1 MEGGKAVDTL
11 KRALSPVCY
20 ALFVGAVCLVCDL
33 INERVYAGA
42 INSLA
47 FNLTTFWAV
56 FFLLPRP
63 MYDEDTGRLRWRF
76 AALIVFRL
84 GKVKFA
90 AMVLVLVAGIAV
102 TAAHWPQCTVA
113 EVEARLAAQ
122 GYSDIERHITLDGES
137 PLQPGRVVL
146 EAESPEG
153 YTEYLLADLSDGSVE
168 PWT

>member
-1 MEGGKAVDTL
+1 MDTL

-47 FNLTTFWAV
+47 FNLTAFWAV

-76 AALIVFRL
+76 AALLVFRL
-84 GKVKFA
+84 GKIKFA
-90 AMVLVLVAGIAV
+90 AMVLVL
-102 TAAHWPQCTVA
+102 
-113 EVEARLAAQ
+113 VEARLAAQ
-122 GYSDIERHITLDGES
+122 GYSDIERYITLDGDS
-137 PLQPGRVVL
+137 LLQPDKVVL

-153 YTEYLLADLSDGSVE
+153 YTQYLLADLSDGSVE

>member
-1 MEGGKAVDTL
+1 MDTL

-47 FNLTTFWAV
+47 FNLTAFWAV

-76 AALIVFRL
+76 AALLVFRL
-84 GKVKFA
+84 GKIKFA
-90 AMVLVLVAGIAV
+90 AMVLVLVAVALPPRDTVILSAISRW
-102 TAAHWPQCTVA
+102 TAILCCSPTKWYLKRKVPRAIRNICWQIYPM
-113 EVEARLAAQ
+113 EAW
-122 GYSDIERHITLDGES
+122 S
-137 PLQPGRVVL
+137 PGHNILHFI
-146 EAESPEG
+146 
-153 YTEYLLADLSDGSVE
+153 
-168 PWT
+168 